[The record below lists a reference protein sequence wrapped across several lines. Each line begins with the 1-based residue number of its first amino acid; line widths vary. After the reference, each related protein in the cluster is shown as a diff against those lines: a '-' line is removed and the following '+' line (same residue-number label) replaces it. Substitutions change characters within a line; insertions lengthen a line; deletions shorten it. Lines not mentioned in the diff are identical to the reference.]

1 MGWLARTL
9 RRDSL
14 GRTTGHSGAHMTQP
28 QPSPTAAVTES
39 TFITV
44 IAWIFIIGG
53 AISVFISISS
63 FFIVGPTQEA
73 LFRDTAFTA
82 LPPGGT
88 KFLIGHTLELI
99 ALAMLTLSVVTLVSS
114 VGLLRRRN
122 WARLLLIAMLG
133 IGAVYLI
140 ANLFLQPWLESRLP
154 LPSAQNPQDRAFQEQ
169 WQSTVH
175 TMRVSKGILSVAVA
189 ALLAWVIARL
199 SSRRIRAEFHS
210 TGGAA

>member
-1 MGWLARTL
+1 
-9 RRDSL
+9 
-14 GRTTGHSGAHMTQP
+14 MTQP

-53 AISVFISISS
+53 AIAVFISISS

-154 LPSAQNPQDRAFQEQ
+154 LPSVQNPQDRAFQEQ

-175 TMRVSKGILSVAVA
+175 TMRVSRGILSVAVA

>member
-1 MGWLARTL
+1 
-9 RRDSL
+9 
-14 GRTTGHSGAHMTQP
+14 MTQP

-175 TMRVSKGILSVAVA
+175 TMRVSRGILSVAVA